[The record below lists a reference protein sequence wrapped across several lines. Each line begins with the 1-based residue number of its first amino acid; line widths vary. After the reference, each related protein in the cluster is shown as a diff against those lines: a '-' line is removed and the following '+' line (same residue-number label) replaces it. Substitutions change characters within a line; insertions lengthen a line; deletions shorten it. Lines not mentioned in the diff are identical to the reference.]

1 MAGIMKH
8 CCRVSVSLGG
18 VLSPHPL
25 GVLAACLPPR
35 PPTALLLC
43 WAFEQLILVR
53 LTTLALSPS
62 PHSFAFC
69 IARLI
74 LWGGD
79 SLAARTWPQWF
90 GCWGIPTC
98 RWWWRRS
105 SSTCATRCGT
115 VRCGAVRYGAVRYGA
130 VRYGTVRCGAVRCG
144 AMREGE
150 DAWRSECQ
158 LIDNMRPP

>member
-1 MAGIMKH
+1 MPTMSPRRRLVLRARTVTTLLARRGGWRVAVAGIMKH

-62 PHSFAFC
+62 PHLFAFC

-115 VRCGAVRYGAVRYGA
+115 VR
-130 VRYGTVRCGAVRCG
+130 
-144 AMREGE
+144 
-150 DAWRSECQ
+150 
-158 LIDNMRPP
+158 